1 MRERLHLTGLSR
13 CYIVRMQR
21 GNTIVKLLV
30 AIAVIVFIIK
40 VGLPWWK
47 EKRGEVTTPG
57 TTSAEISCVDGAERA
72 SETWGSGLSAF
83 VNPPYDP
90 AAWDQFRSR
99 TENAISAAERKCS
112 CNAESCTTVKSA
124 LSELRSLVSDMD
136 NTVST
141 SGPPPNGIVQ
151 RQEQIDNAITSA
163 RDLVRQGK

>member
-1 MRERLHLTGLSR
+1 
-13 CYIVRMQR
+13 MQR

-30 AIAVIVFIIK
+30 VIVILIFIIK

-47 EKRGEVTTPG
+47 EKRGEASKPG
-57 TTSAEISCVDGAERA
+57 TTSAEISCVDMAERA

-90 AAWDQFRSR
+90 AAWDQFRSK
-99 TENAISAAERKCS
+99 TDNAISAAERKCS
-112 CNAESCTTVKSA
+112 CNAESCTTAKSA
-124 LSELRSLVSDMD
+124 LSELRSLVNDM
-136 NTVST
+136 NETVRT